1 MEKAITEKV
10 LAIQNLSRKPFRTAT
25 LVTIVALSS
34 AVLFASLLIVSSLK
48 GGIFGIQ
55 SRIGADLM
63 VVPEGY
69 ESKMENVL
77 LSGEPNYFYMD
88 KSVEDEIRKIEGIAE
103 VSAQFYLTSL
113 TESCCDFPVQIVGF
127 DPKSDFII
135 KNWAKSRFTESDEM
149 IFAGSN
155 VNLEKNTVRFFEG
168 THNVTSKLAKTGSGM
183 DNAIYADLSTLQ
195 KIFEDAKSKGFG
207 FISDGDTRT
216 KTSVIFV
223 KLKEGAAADAVS
235 LRIRNAAK
243 GINVIQGGKFMSNLV
258 DRLSSFM
265 IFLHAISFIVLLIS
279 VLTLSAVF
287 CLTLNERRREFSIL
301 RVLGAERNTLRK
313 IIFSEALILGIIG
326 SATGIFLSALA
337 VLPFNILIA
346 EKISLPFALSSPSQI
361 ALFALAVFAVS
372 VLACMISS
380 LSAVVRI
387 AKAEP
392 YGDVK

>member
-1 MEKAITEKV
+1 
-10 LAIQNLSRKPFRTAT
+10 
-25 LVTIVALSS
+25 
-34 AVLFASLLIVSSLK
+34 
-48 GGIFGIQ
+48 
-55 SRIGADLM
+55 
-63 VVPEGY
+63 
-69 ESKMENVL
+69 
-77 LSGEPNYFYMD
+77 
-88 KSVEDEIRKIEGIAE
+88 
-103 VSAQFYLTSL
+103 
-113 TESCCDFPVQIVGF
+113 
-127 DPKSDFII
+127 
-135 KNWAKSRFTESDEM
+135 
-149 IFAGSN
+149 
-155 VNLEKNTVRFFEG
+155 
-168 THNVTSKLAKTGSGM
+168 
-183 DNAIYADLSTLQ
+183 
-195 KIFEDAKSKGFG
+195 
-207 FISDGDTRT
+207 
-216 KTSVIFV
+216 
-223 KLKEGAAADAVS
+223 
-235 LRIRNAAK
+235 
-243 GINVIQGGKFMSNLV
+243 MSNLV

>member
-88 KSVEDEIRKIEGIAE
+88 KSVEDEIRKIEGVAE

-223 KLKEGAAADAVS
+223 KLKEGAGADAVS

-361 ALFALAVFAVS
+361 ALFALAVFSVS

>member
-88 KSVEDEIRKIEGIAE
+88 KSVEDEIRKIEGVAE

-380 LSAVVRI
+380 LSAAVRI

>member
-88 KSVEDEIRKIEGIAE
+88 KSVEDEIRKIEGVAE